1 VDRHS
6 VSISESACA
15 TALLNLP
22 FTKSGNILT
31 MFSASDVANS
41 DEVWFNQGDGNFYH
55 TSNFTTATPKLA
67 VVDAESGA
75 FLQGL
80 PTAHTRWPPSAK
92 TTMYLFP
99 FQNPMVHLDVCSSTF
114 GLSKGQGCIFVFA
127 NRNDEGEG
135 GN

>member
-1 VDRHS
+1 
-6 VSISESACA
+6 
-15 TALLNLP
+15 
-22 FTKSGNILT
+22 

-41 DEVWFNQGDGNFYH
+41 DEVWFNQGDGNFYD
-55 TSNFTTATPKLA
+55 TSNFTTASPKLA

-80 PTAHTRWPPSAK
+80 PTAFGSHSVAAFRENHHVFVSI
-92 TTMYLFP
+92 
-99 FQNPMVHLDVCSSTF
+99 QNPMVHLDVCSSMF
-114 GLSKGQGCIFVFA
+114 GLPKGQGCIFVFA